1 MPSIPLVVDS
11 SLENNNI
18 DDRQRGSSNHS
29 SHLVNINVAAAASR
43 PCDGQQ
49 QQQHYHHHPEHHQH
63 NPISDLSDDNN
74 CSDEEQRREVA
85 EVTTPV
91 RSPPSVRAAVAT
103 ALEAEQLMEQRR
115 TKEATTRTRKQ
126 ITATEGNIE
135 CKESNFDSH
144 GDKTITPSSSRSRS
158 RRSARKSDSPAVPK
172 VGASREYEYVGVTYS
187 RARNQ
192 WQARVCILQKQQ
204 YCGRYRLAADA
215 AKAYDDT
222 IQKLGLQR
230 EANFSSEEEYLRA
243 RREEVLKHEEGAQ
256 RQRDMM
262 AAARAA
268 AGLGSALPSYAS
280 APASI
285 SADSVDLNTSGRPD
299 SVTAAIGSHA
309 TSGTKRELEL
319 DFTEAK
325 TPPPPAAKKARNDLK
340 AQTDNIKGNTMDNAA
355 PGPID
360 CVELDH
366 IVRATERR
374 MKSK

>member
-1 MPSIPLVVDS
+1 M
-11 SLENNNI
+11 
-18 DDRQRGSSNHS
+18 
-29 SHLVNINVAAAASR
+29 
-43 PCDGQQ
+43 
-49 QQQHYHHHPEHHQH
+49 
-63 NPISDLSDDNN
+63 
-74 CSDEEQRREVA
+74 A
-85 EVTTPV
+85 EVTNPV
-91 RSPPSVRAAVAT
+91 RSPPSVKAAVAT

-115 TKEATTRTRKQ
+115 TTEATTRNRKP
-126 ITATEGNIE
+126 ITATEGIIE
-135 CKESNFDSH
+135 YKESNFDSH
-144 GDKTITPSSSRSRS
+144 GDKTITPPSSRSRS
-158 RRSARKSDSPAVPK
+158 RSARKSVSPAVPK
-172 VGASREYEYVGVTYS
+172 VGTSREYEYVGVTYS

-285 SADSVDLNTSGRPD
+285 SAASVDLNTSGRPD

-309 TSGTKRELEL
+309 TSRTKRELEV

-325 TPPPPAAKKARNDLK
+325 TPPPLAAKKARNDLK
-340 AQTDNIKGNTMDNAA
+340 AQTDNIKGSTMDNTALA
-355 PGPID
+355 GRSTVLNSITLSGQRNE
-360 CVELDH
+360 V
-366 IVRATERR
+366 
-374 MKSK
+374 